1 LASLPQG
8 RGTTPSVNGGDK
20 LRGRGR

>member
-8 RGTTPSVNGGDK
+8 RGTPPSVNGGDK